1 MSVELVYEEIK
12 EAAPLIQMVSM
23 QTNPVYSAIKIYG
36 NSQYPLY
43 VASDLGQFLDIKNVD
58 RVVRSYTS
66 RECIS
71 AKIRT
76 TDPQTGQTFD
86 KNTKLLTKH
95 GMYRLMFDS
104 NSPVGEVFREFV
116 YMVLDKLTDAGVVH
130 LKSVQSEMQAQFSE
144 EINKATK
151 YLQVKVQA
159 LEHEIMASTR
169 ITRRATELMHN
180 KEQEAGKLSQ
190 ESQALQMKIHNL
202 EQKLLNAELSNDL
215 DQTDEEQLLEY
226 LKAKYLKRYL
236 VYLLPSKD
244 DDESSYDYREYN
256 LSNPP
261 DESDTLYYRVTI
273 RECKIG
279 NLVKEIYLETDTQFA
294 ELKSKLFDNSVN
306 KNPSAKTN
314 DILLCDLYTINE
326 LANDIRNRPITE
338 RKKEKRAQIEAS
350 LSEMR
355 KIWDRDYF

>member
-1 MSVELVYEEIK
+1 MSVEPIYEEIK
-12 EAAPLIQMVSM
+12 EAGPLIQMVSE

-43 VASDLGQFLDIKNVD
+43 VASDLGQILDIKNVD
-58 RVVRSYTS
+58 RVIKTYTP

-71 AKIRT
+71 AKIRM
-76 TDPQTGQTFD
+76 TDPHTGQLVD

-116 YMVLDKLTDAGVVH
+116 YMVLDKLTNDGIVH
-130 LKSVQSEMQAQFSE
+130 LKAVQSEMQAQFSE
-144 EINKATK
+144 EIDKATK
-151 YLQVKVQA
+151 YLQVKVQN
-159 LEHEIMASTR
+159 LEHEIMTSSR

-180 KEQEAGKLSQ
+180 KEQEAGRLSQ

-202 EQKLLNAELSNDL
+202 EQKLLSAELSNDL
-215 DQTDEEQLLEY
+215 DQSDEEQLLEY

-236 VYLLPSKD
+236 VYLLPTKD
-244 DDESSYDYREYN
+244 EDEASYDYTEYS

-261 DESDTLYYRVTI
+261 DESDTLYYRITT

-279 NLVKEIYLETDTQFA
+279 NLVKEIYLETDAQFV
-294 ELKSKLFDNSVN
+294 ELKNKLFDRSVI
-306 KNPSAKTN
+306 KNPSAKAN
-314 DILLCDLYTINE
+314 DILLCDLYIINE